1 MLVLKTE
8 HSLSRLGVFR
18 IAKMVGIL
26 DSCCVSMRR
35 VYFLPIFVLSKSVIS
50 YNLIEICKRENA
62 ISLCNLYCSNAIERL
77 DSEGKIGGDLM

>member
-1 MLVLKTE
+1 MPT
-8 HSLSRLGVFR
+8 
-18 IAKMVGIL
+18 
-26 DSCCVSMRR
+26 
-35 VYFLPIFVLSKSVIS
+35 FVLSKSVIS